1 VWRGAVTP
9 EAWLTALVVVL
20 ILTGLVA
27 GVASPSVLTFS
38 GVVVLLLLGV
48 IDTSQALSGF
58 SNPAPFTV
66 GALFVVARAISKTG
80 AIRPF
85 TQSLMG
91 QTGQI
96 RRPMLRM
103 LVPTTVA
110 SAFMNNIPLVAM
122 MIPEVSSWARKRGS
136 DVSRFLLPLSYGAIL
151 GGVLTLIGTSTNLV
165 VAGQM
170 EDYGLDAFGFFEL
183 GQVGLPIAI
192 VGVLTVVALSPKL
205 LRKVKSPTADLA
217 AAERD
222 FSIEMT
228 VVVGGPLD
236 GLTVEE
242 GGLRHLTGVFLASVD
257 RGDSVVAPARPNTVL
272 RGGDRLRFVGRID
285 QVLDLQVMKGLE
297 HANQEHISELTMPGA
312 SYFTVAIGYDS
323 PLAGQSLREAGFR
336 SRYQAAVVA
345 IHRAGVRL
353 DAKLG
358 DVVLRPGDAL
368 IVLTDSG
375 FNRRWENRAD
385 FLVISQLG
393 EEIEPVAPGR
403 WRTLAILLTL
413 VVVAATGLL
422 PILHVALA
430 AATLM
435 IALRILTPEEARQ
448 ALDLDVLGVIAA
460 AFGLATAVE
469 ASGLAAVISNGLI
482 ETMGTFGQ
490 IGVLAG
496 VVLATVALT
505 ELVTNNA
512 AALLMF
518 PIAVSA
524 APAAGVD
531 PRGMAVAVT
540 IAASASFLTPLGYQT
555 NTMVYGPGGYR
566 VSDYIKVGLP
576 ITLIAIVGVVALV
589 PLFY

>member
-1 VWRGAVTP
+1 MTP
-9 EAWLTALVVVL
+9 EAWLTALIVVL
-20 ILTGLVA
+20 ILAGLVA
-27 GVASPSVLTFS
+27 SVASPSILAFS
-38 GVVVLLLLGV
+38 GVVILLLLGV
-48 IDTSQALSGF
+48 IDPAQALSGF

-91 QTGQI
+91 TTGHI

-110 SAFMNNIPLVAM
+110 SAFINNIPLVAM
-122 MIPEVSSWARKRGS
+122 MIPEVTSWARKRGS
-136 DVSRFLLPLSYGAIL
+136 DAARFLLPLSYGAIF
-151 GGVLTLIGTSTNLV
+151 GGILTLIGTSTNLV

-170 EDYGLDAFGFFEL
+170 EDFGLEPFSFFEL
-183 GQVGLPIAI
+183 GRVGLPIA
-192 VGVLTVVALSPKL
+192 VLGVVTLVALSPRFLK
-205 LRKVKSPTADLA
+205 RVRSPAATLA
-217 AAERD
+217 ESERD
-222 FSIEMT
+222 FSIDMAIAG
-228 VVVGGPLD
+228 GGPLD
-236 GLTVEE
+236 GVTVED
-242 GGLRHLTGVFLASVD
+242 GGLRHLSGVFLASVD
-257 RGDSVVAPARPNTVL
+257 RGDSIVAPARPNTVL
-272 RGGDRLRFVGRID
+272 RGGDQLRFVGRID
-285 QVLDLQVMKGLE
+285 QILDLQAIKGLE
-297 HANQEHISELTMPGA
+297 HANQDFIRELTVPGA
-312 SYFTVAIGYDS
+312 SYFTVAIGHDS
-323 PLAGQSLREAGFR
+323 PLVGLSLREADFR
-336 SRYQAAVVA
+336 SKYQAAVVA

-353 DAKLG
+353 DVKLG

-375 FNRRWENRAD
+375 FGRRWQNRAD
-385 FLVISQLG
+385 FLVISSLSD
-393 EEIEPVAPGR
+393 EIEPVAPGR
-403 WRTLAILLTL
+403 WRTLAVLGAM

-422 PILHVALA
+422 PILHAALA
-430 AATLM
+430 AALLM
-435 IALRILTPEEARQ
+435 LVLRVLTPEEARQ

-469 ASGLAAVISNGLI
+469 VSGLADVISDGLI
-482 ETMGTFGQ
+482 SNLGRFGE

-518 PIAVSA
+518 PIAVSSA
-524 APAAGVD
+524 AAAGVE
-531 PRGMAVAVT
+531 PHGMAVAVA

-566 VSDYIKVGLP
+566 VSDYVRVGLP
-576 ITLIAIVGVVALV
+576 ITVIAVVGVVTLV

>member
-1 VWRGAVTP
+1 MTP

-20 ILTGLVA
+20 ILAGLVA
-27 GVASPSVLTFS
+27 GLASPSVLAFS

-48 IDTSQALSGF
+48 IDTSQALAGF

-91 QTGQI
+91 QTGHI

-136 DVSRFLLPLSYGAIL
+136 DMSRFLLPLSYGAIL
-151 GGVLTLIGTSTNLV
+151 GGILTLIGTSTNLV

-170 EDYGLDAFGFFEL
+170 EDYGLEAFGFFEL
-183 GQVGLPIAI
+183 GQIGLPIALA
-192 VGVLTVVALSPKL
+192 GVITMVALSPKL
-205 LRKVKSPTADLA
+205 LRRVKSPTADLA
-217 AAERD
+217 TSERD

-228 VVVGGPLD
+228 VARKGPLD
-236 GLTVEE
+236 GATVEE

-285 QVLDLQVMKGLE
+285 QVLDLQAMKGLE
-297 HANQEHISELTMPGA
+297 HANQKHISELTTPGA
-312 SYFTVAIGYDS
+312 VYFTVAIGYDS

-353 DAKLG
+353 DVKLG
-358 DVVLRPGDAL
+358 EVVLRPGDAL
-368 IVLTDSG
+368 IILTDSG
-375 FNRRWENRAD
+375 FSRRWENRAD

-393 EEIEPVAPGR
+393 DEMEPVAPGR
-403 WRTLAILLTL
+403 WRTLIILLTL
-413 VVVAATGLL
+413 VVVAATWLL
-422 PILHVALA
+422 PILHAALA

-435 IALRILTPEEARQ
+435 IALRVLTPQEARQ

-469 ASGLAAVISNGLI
+469 VSGLASVISSGLI

-518 PIAVSA
+518 PIAVSSA
-524 APAAGVD
+524 SAAGVD
-531 PRGMAVAVT
+531 PRGMAVAVA

-566 VSDYIKVGLP
+566 ISDYVRVGSP
-576 ITLIAIVGVVALV
+576 ITVIAIVGVVALV

>member
-1 VWRGAVTP
+1 
-9 EAWLTALVVVL
+9 
-20 ILTGLVA
+20 
-27 GVASPSVLTFS
+27 
-38 GVVVLLLLGV
+38 
-48 IDTSQALSGF
+48 
-58 SNPAPFTV
+58 
-66 GALFVVARAISKTG
+66 
-80 AIRPF
+80 
-85 TQSLMG
+85 
-91 QTGQI
+91 
-96 RRPMLRM
+96 
-103 LVPTTVA
+103 
-110 SAFMNNIPLVAM
+110 
-122 MIPEVSSWARKRGS
+122 
-136 DVSRFLLPLSYGAIL
+136 
-151 GGVLTLIGTSTNLV
+151 
-165 VAGQM
+165 
-170 EDYGLDAFGFFEL
+170 
-183 GQVGLPIAI
+183 
-192 VGVLTVVALSPKL
+192 
-205 LRKVKSPTADLA
+205 
-217 AAERD
+217 
-222 FSIEMT
+222 
-228 VVVGGPLD
+228 
-236 GLTVEE
+236 
-242 GGLRHLTGVFLASVD
+242 
-257 RGDSVVAPARPNTVL
+257 VAPARPNTVL

-285 QVLDLQVMKGLE
+285 QVLDLQAMKGLE
-297 HANQEHISELTMPGA
+297 HANQEHISELTLPGA
-312 SYFTVAIGYDS
+312 AYFTVAIGYDS

-353 DAKLG
+353 DVKLG

-375 FNRRWENRAD
+375 FKRRWENRAD

-393 EEIEPVAPGR
+393 DEIEPVAPGR
-403 WRTLAILLTL
+403 WRTLAILVTL

-422 PILHVALA
+422 PILHAALA

-435 IALRILTPEEARQ
+435 IALKVLTPEEARQ

-469 ASGLAAVISNGLI
+469 ASGLAAVVSNGLI

-518 PIAVSA
+518 PIAISS

-531 PRGMAVAVT
+531 PRGMAVAVA

-566 VSDYIKVGLP
+566 IGDYIKVGLP
-576 ITLIAIVGVVALV
+576 ITVIAVVGVVALV

>member
-1 VWRGAVTP
+1 MTP
-9 EAWLTALVVVL
+9 DAWLTALVVVL
-20 ILTGLVA
+20 ILAGLVA
-27 GVASPSVLTFS
+27 SVASPSVLALS
-38 GVVVLLLLGV
+38 GVVILLLIGV
-48 IDTSQALSGF
+48 IDASQALSGF

-91 QTGQI
+91 QTGHI

-122 MIPEVSSWARKRGS
+122 MIPEVASWARKRGS
-136 DVSRFLLPLSYGAIL
+136 DAARFLLPLSYGAIF
-151 GGVLTLIGTSTNLV
+151 GGTLTLIGTSTNLV

-170 EDYGLDAFGFFEL
+170 EDFGLEPFSFFEL
-183 GQVGLPIAI
+183 GRVGLPIA
-192 VGVLTVVALSPKL
+192 VLGVLTLVAFSPRL
-205 LRKVKSPTADLA
+205 LKRVRSPA
-217 AAERD
+217 ATLEEAERD
-222 FSIEMT
+222 FSIDMAIT
-228 VVVGGPLD
+228 AGGPLD
-236 GLTVEE
+236 GTTVED

-257 RGDSVVAPARPNTVL
+257 RGDSIVAPAQPNTVL

-285 QVLDLQVMKGLE
+285 QVLDLHAIKGLQ
-297 HANQEHISELTMPGA
+297 HANQDHIRELSVAGA
-312 SYFTVAIGYDS
+312 SYFTVAIGHDS
-323 PLAGQSLREAGFR
+323 PLVGMSLRDAGFR
-336 SRYQAAVVA
+336 SKYQAAVVA

-375 FNRRWENRAD
+375 FGRRWRNRAD
-385 FLVISQLG
+385 FLLISTLG
-393 EEIEPVAPGR
+393 DEIEPVAPGR
-403 WRTLAILLTL
+403 RRTLGVLGVL

-422 PILHVALA
+422 PILHAALA
-430 AATLM
+430 AALLM
-435 IALRILTPEEARQ
+435 IVLRVLTPEEARQ

-469 ASGLAAVISNGLI
+469 VSGLAQVISDGLI
-482 ETMGTFGQ
+482 SSMGGFGEL
-490 IGVLAG
+490 GVLIG
-496 VVLATVALT
+496 VVLATVVLT

-518 PIAVSA
+518 PIAISSA
-524 APAAGVD
+524 AAAGVE
-531 PRGMAVAVT
+531 PHGMAVAVA
-540 IAASASFLTPLGYQT
+540 ISASSSFLTPLGYQT

-566 VSDYIKVGLP
+566 VGDYIRVGLP
-576 ITLIAIVGVVALV
+576 ITVIAVVGVVALV

>member
-1 VWRGAVTP
+1 MTP
-9 EAWLTALVVVL
+9 EAWLTALIVVL
-20 ILTGLVA
+20 ILAGLVA
-27 GVASPSVLTFS
+27 SVASPSILAFS
-38 GVVVLLLLGV
+38 GVVILLLLGV
-48 IDTSQALSGF
+48 IDPAQALSGF

-91 QTGQI
+91 TTGHI

-122 MIPEVSSWARKRGS
+122 MIPEVTTWARKRGS
-136 DVSRFLLPLSYGAIL
+136 DAARFLLPLSYGAIF
-151 GGVLTLIGTSTNLV
+151 GGILTLIGTSTNLV

-170 EDYGLDAFGFFEL
+170 EDFGLEPFSFFEL
-183 GQVGLPIAI
+183 GRVGFPIT
-192 VGVLTVVALSPKL
+192 VLGVVTLVALSPRL
-205 LRKVKSPTADLA
+205 LKQVRSPAASLA
-217 AAERD
+217 EAERD
-222 FSIEMT
+222 FSIDMAIA
-228 VVVGGPLD
+228 VGGPLD
-236 GLTVEE
+236 GITVEE

-257 RGDSVVAPARPNTVL
+257 RGDSVVAPARPNTIL
-272 RGGDRLRFVGRID
+272 RGGNRLRFVGRID
-285 QVLDLQVMKGLE
+285 QVLDLQAIKGLE
-297 HANQEHISELTMPGA
+297 HANQDYIRELSVPGA
-312 SYFTVAIGYDS
+312 SYFMVAIGHDS
-323 PLAGQSLREAGFR
+323 PLVGMSLREAGFR
-336 SRYQAAVVA
+336 SKYQAAVVA

-353 DAKLG
+353 DVKLG

-375 FNRRWENRAD
+375 FGRRWQNRAD
-385 FLVISQLG
+385 FLVISSLG
-393 EEIEPVAPGR
+393 DEIEPVAPGR
-403 WRTLAILLTL
+403 WRTLAVLGAM

-422 PILHVALA
+422 PILHAALSA
-430 AATLM
+430 ALLM
-435 IALRILTPEEARQ
+435 LVLRVLTPEEARQ

-469 ASGLAAVISNGLI
+469 VSGLADVVSEGLI
-482 ETMGTFGQ
+482 SALGRFGE

-496 VVLATVALT
+496 IVLATVILT

-518 PIAVSA
+518 PIAVSSA
-524 APAAGVD
+524 AAAGVD
-531 PRGMAVAVT
+531 PRGMAVAVA

-566 VSDYIKVGLP
+566 VTDYLKVGFP
-576 ITLIAIVGVVALV
+576 ITIIAVIGVISLV
-589 PLFY
+589 PLMY

>member
-1 VWRGAVTP
+1 MTP

-20 ILTGLVA
+20 ILAGLVA
-27 GVASPSVLTFS
+27 GIASPSVLAFS

-48 IDTSQALSGF
+48 VDIAEALSGF

-85 TQSLMG
+85 TQSVMG
-91 QTGQI
+91 QTGHT

-122 MIPEVSSWARKRGS
+122 MIPEVTAWARKRGS
-136 DVSRFLLPLSYGAIL
+136 DAARFLLPLSYGAIL
-151 GGVLTLIGTSTNLV
+151 GGILTLIGTSTNLV

-170 EDYGLDAFGFFEL
+170 EGYGLEPFGFFEL
-183 GQVGLPIAI
+183 GRIGLPIALG
-192 VGVLTVVALSPKL
+192 GVVTVVALSPRF
-205 LRKVKSPTADLA
+205 LRKVRSPA
-217 AAERD
+217 AAMAESERD
-222 FSIEMT
+222 FSIDMT
-228 VVVGGPLD
+228 VIPEGPLD
-236 GLTVEE
+236 GVTVED
-242 GGLRHLTGVFLASVD
+242 GGLRHLTGVFLTSVD
-257 RGDSVVAPARPNTVL
+257 RGDSIVAPARPNTVL
-272 RGGDRLRFVGRID
+272 HGGDRLSFVGRVD
-285 QVLDLQVMKGLE
+285 QVLDLQAIAGLE
-297 HANQEHISELTMPGA
+297 HANQHHIRELSVPGA

-323 PLAGQSLREAGFR
+323 PLVGRSLREAEFR
-336 SRYQAAVVA
+336 SIYQAAVVA

-358 DVVLRPGDAL
+358 DVVLRAGDAM
-368 IVLTDSG
+368 IVLSDSG
-375 FNRRWENRAD
+375 FGRRWQHRAD
-385 FLVISQLG
+385 FLVVSSLG
-393 EEIEPVAPGR
+393 EEVEPVASGR
-403 WRTLAILLTL
+403 WRTLGVLLAM
-413 VVVAATGLL
+413 VVVAATGIL
-422 PILHVALA
+422 PILHAALA
-430 AATLM
+430 AALLM
-435 IALRILTPEEARQ
+435 IVLRVLTPEEARQ
-448 ALDLDVLGVIAA
+448 ALDLDVLGVIGA
-460 AFGLATAVE
+460 AFGLAAAVQV
-469 ASGLAAVISNGLI
+469 SGLADAIAQGMISSLG
-482 ETMGTFGQ
+482 GFGE

-518 PIAVSA
+518 PIAITSA
-524 APAAGVD
+524 TAAGVD
-531 PRGMAVAVT
+531 PRGMAVAVA

-566 VSDYIKVGLP
+566 ISDYVKVGLP
-576 ITLIAIVGVVALV
+576 ITIIAIVGIVGLV